1 MLSIGS
7 DFRRHPLFAMFSSS
21 HVMPSRTF
29 STLQLILFLL
39 FCNFSLHAWYLS
51 FHTAR
56 LFKLMDLT
64 FSPPI
69 IHSWSHF
76 RQVPTKESSHE
87 FSFFFLLPIFA
98 TAKQRKFSRVF
109 ILLSSSHLCQRRQC
123 QQVACRSGEPAGRQ
137 CKDPPSR
144 R

>member
-1 MLSIGS
+1 
-7 DFRRHPLFAMFSSS
+7 MFSSS

-87 FSFFFLLPIFA
+87 FSFFFLLLIFA
-98 TAKQRKFSRVF
+98 NGGNASKLLVDRASQQGGNARTHLKYPPVISKAAMTRATAR
-109 ILLSSSHLCQRRQC
+109 
-123 QQVACRSGEPAGRQ
+123 
-137 CKDPPSR
+137 
-144 R
+144 